1 MLARP
6 QFGTRIETVKRTG
19 IETIIAVDVS
29 NSMYAQDVQPSRL
42 DKSKMLVETLIDNF
56 DNDKI
61 GLIVFAGEAFT
72 QLPITSD
79 YVSAKMFLDNIDP
92 SMVTSQG
99 TDVAGA
105 ITLAMNSFTQQ
116 ENVGKAIIVITD
128 GEDHEGGAI
137 EAAKEAVKRGMR
149 VYVLGVGSP
158 NGAPIP
164 MPGTGQY
171 LKDNTGNEV
180 LSKLNEDMCREVA
193 QAGNGAYIHV
203 DNSNIAQV
211 QLNNELTKLSKK
223 DISSSIYSDYD
234 EQFQAVGILAL
245 IALIIE
251 ICVLERRNPLLKKLK
266 LFRK

>member
-1 MLARP
+1 
-6 QFGTRIETVKRTG
+6 
-19 IETIIAVDVS
+19 
-29 NSMYAQDVQPSRL
+29 
-42 DKSKMLVETLIDNF
+42 
-56 DNDKI
+56 
-61 GLIVFAGEAFT
+61 
-72 QLPITSD
+72 
-79 YVSAKMFLDNIDP
+79 
-92 SMVTSQG
+92 
-99 TDVAGA
+99 
-105 ITLAMNSFTQQ
+105 MNSFTQQ

-251 ICVLERRNPLLKKLK
+251 ICVLERRNPFLKKLK

>member
-1 MLARP
+1 
-6 QFGTRIETVKRTG
+6 
-19 IETIIAVDVS
+19 
-29 NSMYAQDVQPSRL
+29 
-42 DKSKMLVETLIDNF
+42 
-56 DNDKI
+56 
-61 GLIVFAGEAFT
+61 
-72 QLPITSD
+72 
-79 YVSAKMFLDNIDP
+79 
-92 SMVTSQG
+92 
-99 TDVAGA
+99 
-105 ITLAMNSFTQQ
+105 
-116 ENVGKAIIVITD
+116 
-128 GEDHEGGAI
+128 
-137 EAAKEAVKRGMR
+137 
-149 VYVLGVGSP
+149 
-158 NGAPIP
+158 

-251 ICVLERRNPLLKKLK
+251 ICVLERRNPFLKKLK